1 MKTKPLDRLLY
12 CSNVRMVA
20 MLVVVVLVLVSW
32 CGEVAVGFQ
41 HHSCGRSFVGRATSA
56 WSHSLRLDY
65 ARSARRHVQL
75 AALALERLQQ
85 PTSRI
90 DNNSDKDDMD
100 GESRTDS
107 NLDKYDTQGF
117 NFNIAD
123 DELGFQGST
132 FKSGFVS
139 IVGNPN
145 VGKSTL
151 MNALLGQKLAAV
163 NRKPQTTQHSIDGIL
178 TEDNYQ
184 IVFTDT
190 PGEPHA
196 AYHYERMIMS
206 LSCVFIGLMSRPVFK
221 LHETML
227 NSVSFNIDFLKLA

>member
-1 MKTKPLDRLLY
+1 
-12 CSNVRMVA
+12 MVA
-20 MLVVVVLVLVSW
+20 VLVLVLVLVSW
-32 CGEVAVGFQ
+32 CSKVAIGFQ
-41 HHSCGRSFVGRATSA
+41 HHSCGRAFVGRATS

-75 AALALERLQQ
+75 AALAFERLQQ

-190 PGEPHA
+190 PGEPCHTV
-196 AYHYERMIMS
+196 YHYDRMIMS

-227 NSVSFNIDFLKLA
+227 NSVSTNTDFLEVS